1 MSKRIHTQSSLKA
14 ASRDVSLK
22 RSFVAAEAPEGITR
36 GVAPAKEEK
45 RSKKVYKSPRSVYVF
60 DATRSA
66 PEVGDTLAVIHRT
79 KANAKGAV
87 IEVKS
92 DCEHRKVAKVYLA
105 DSLGYSVQD
114 DQGEAWL
121 VRPATQG
128 SDKWETMGHN

>member
-1 MSKRIHTQSSLKA
+1 MSKRSHTRSSLKYA
-14 ASRDVSLK
+14 V
-22 RSFVAAEAPEGITR
+22 VAPEAPESVTR
-36 GVAPAKEEK
+36 GVAQDYFEN
-45 RSKKVYKSPRSVYVF
+45 RSKKVHKRPRSVYVF

-92 DCEHRKVAKVYLA
+92 DCEHRNVAKVYIA

-114 DQGEAWL
+114 DQGESWL

-128 SDKWETMGHN
+128 SDKWETLGHN

>member
-1 MSKRIHTQSSLKA
+1 MSKRIHTQS
-14 ASRDVSLK
+14 SLK
-22 RSFVAAEAPEGITR
+22 RSFVAAEAPESVTR
-36 GVAPAKEEK
+36 GAAPAKEEK
-45 RSKKVYKSPRSVYVF
+45 RSKKVHKRPRSVYVF

-92 DCEHRKVAKVYLA
+92 DCEHRTIAKVYIA

-128 SDKWETMGHN
+128 SDKWETMSHQ

>member
-1 MSKRIHTQSSLKA
+1 MSKRSHTRASLKYA
-14 ASRDVSLK
+14 V
-22 RSFVAAEAPEGITR
+22 VAPEAPESVTR
-36 GVAPAKEEK
+36 GVAQDYFEK
-45 RSKKVYKSPRSVYVF
+45 RSKKVYKRPRSVYVF

-128 SDKWETMGHN
+128 SDKWETLGHN

>member
-1 MSKRIHTQSSLKA
+1 MSKRIHTQSSLKHA
-14 ASRDVSLK
+14 V
-22 RSFVAAEAPEGITR
+22 VAPEAPEYF
-36 GVAPAKEEK
+36 EK
-45 RSKKVYKSPRSVYVF
+45 RSKKVHKRPRSVYVF